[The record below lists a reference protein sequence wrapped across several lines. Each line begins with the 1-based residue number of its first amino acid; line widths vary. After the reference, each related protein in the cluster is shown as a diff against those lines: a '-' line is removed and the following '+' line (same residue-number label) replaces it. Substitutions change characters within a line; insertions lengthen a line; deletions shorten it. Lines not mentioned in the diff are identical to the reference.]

1 MLASDRAM
9 EFPDEEIA
17 RVMPPA
23 RRFSRDVAKISIC
36 RNVLITGALVLWS
49 VRDGDFA
56 FA

>member
-1 MLASDRAM
+1 MLASDRVM

-23 RRFSRDVAKISIC
+23 RRFSRDVAKISIR
-36 RNVLITGALVLWS
+36 RNVLIAGVLVLWN

-56 FA
+56 LA